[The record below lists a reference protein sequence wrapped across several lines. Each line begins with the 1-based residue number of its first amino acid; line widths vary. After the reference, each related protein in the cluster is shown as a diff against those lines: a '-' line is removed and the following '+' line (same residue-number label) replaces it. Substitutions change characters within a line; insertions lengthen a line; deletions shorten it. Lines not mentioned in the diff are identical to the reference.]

1 MYLVFFYVVS
11 LVGVFLLAKRRYK
24 VRFDV
29 TEVNHM
35 LTSILEE
42 NFKNSSLSRASQN
55 LVGILRSF
63 YKIDYVTILILKS
76 RTVHIVSSN
85 VQSKYLSE
93 LEKHCNTLVGK
104 TGQFA
109 AKVTNSIGGTISS
122 PTAKERGLQFSAF
135 IPLTI
140 GNKTVGAVL
149 LEHRNFSDLEGD
161 KLRFE
166 LYNKVFAGTA
176 LVLQGVLYT
185 EGLISM
191 VSTDQLTG
199 VYNRRFIDVSLAES
213 ISLHTNLAKVFTIVL
228 LDIDFFK
235 KVNDTYGHPFGDVV
249 LRQMAGYLKSNLR
262 DTDWV
267 ARYGGEEFMLFF
279 GRSTVQEVS
288 AVIKRLHTGIQNL
301 NIVDGDVSVKITA
314 SFGVSSFPKD
324 GGTITEI
331 IASADKALY
340 QSKSAG
346 RNRIT
351 LAS

>member
-1 MYLVFFYVVS
+1 
-11 LVGVFLLAKRRYK
+11 
-24 VRFDV
+24 
-29 TEVNHM
+29 
-35 LTSILEE
+35 
-42 NFKNSSLSRASQN
+42 
-55 LVGILRSF
+55 
-63 YKIDYVTILILKS
+63 
-76 RTVHIVSSN
+76 
-85 VQSKYLSE
+85 
-93 LEKHCNTLVGK
+93 
-104 TGQFA
+104 
-109 AKVTNSIGGTISS
+109 
-122 PTAKERGLQFSAF
+122 
-135 IPLTI
+135 
-140 GNKTVGAVL
+140 
-149 LEHRNFSDLEGD
+149 
-161 KLRFE
+161 
-166 LYNKVFAGTA
+166 
-176 LVLQGVLYT
+176 
-185 EGLISM
+185 M